1 MKKETYY
8 DLRKNYDELQKIIEN
23 EPEQVIKNIYQSV
36 LDKLRENYELIG
48 DILIAQDRVERAS
61 NIKSSD

>member
-23 EPEQVIKNIYQSV
+23 EPEQVIKRIYQSV
-36 LDKLRENYELIG
+36 LDQLKENYELIG
-48 DILIAQDRVERAS
+48 DILIAQDRIERHL
-61 NIKSSD
+61 KYK